1 MEAYPLT
8 RQNRVRLARA
18 FANVPEVD
26 ISVACVV
33 EDQMGDAFVDSADN
47 PTVFMIV
54 QDGFFTYFAGDLA
67 SDAGKAFLANVPDGR
82 MLMAGSE
89 GWHDLLPA
97 IYGERLHEIKRYSFD
112 SDTLNLK
119 HLSSLAD
126 NNHHTAH
133 IQRITAEI
141 ATYTDFRYL
150 EIGAYD
156 SPADFYARG
165 IGYCM
170 LVEDKIIGVAY
181 ASLACGTAIEI
192 SIFVENDFRRTG
204 IATALATQLL
214 IWCLENG
221 VSPHW
226 DAANEESCDLAEK
239 LGYTNRSLYRAYFL
253 RKPA

>member
-1 MEAYPLT
+1 MQAYPLT

-33 EDQMGDAFVDSADN
+33 EDQMGEAFVDSPDA

-67 SDAGKAFLANVPDGR
+67 SDTGKAFLADVPDGR
-82 MLMAGSE
+82 MLVAGSE
-89 GWHDLLPA
+89 GWHDVLPT

-112 SDTLNLK
+112 SDTLTLTHLK
-119 HLSSLAD
+119 SLAD
-126 NNHHTAH
+126 NNPNTAQV
-133 IQRITAEI
+133 QRLTAEI
-141 ATYTDFRYL
+141 ATHTDFRYL
-150 EIGAYD
+150 EIGAYE

-165 IGYCM
+165 IGYYM
-170 LVEDKIIGVAY
+170 LAEGEMIGVAY
-181 ASLACGTAIEI
+181 ASLACGRAIEI
-192 SIFVENDFRRTG
+192 SIYVENEFRRRG
-204 IATALATQLL
+204 VATALATQLL

-226 DAANEESCDLAEK
+226 DAANEESCGLAEK
-239 LGYTNRSLYRAYFL
+239 LGYTNRSPYRAYFL